1 MLALGI
7 DIGTSGVRTAVLESG
22 ELISEARTPHLTQDP
37 ANIDAEKWWGAVRQ
51 CLTIQAQALRR
62 LGRDLSEISGI
73 AVDGTSGTMVLTD
86 TELRPT
92 SPALMYN
99 SKGFEAEAALI
110 ADHVSGPHITKGG
123 NSALARAMRLNKLSR
138 SEPSHLMHQAD
149 FIVAKLSGVGGRSD
163 YNNALKTGFDA
174 ALEEWPDWIE
184 HVFNPALL
192 PIVHSPGKEL
202 DEVAPDIARD
212 FGFLPQ
218 TTVHAGTTDSI
229 AAFLASAPLKPRVAV
244 TSLGSTIAV
253 KYLSPIRVDAPEI
266 GLYSHR
272 LGDLWLAGGAS
283 NSGGAVLKAHF
294 SDDQLQT
301 LSQAIDPAQST
312 GLDFYPLL
320 DAGERFPINDPDLAP
335 RLEPRPEDDVAFL
348 QAMLE
353 GMARIETTCYRKIEA
368 LGAGYPETVY
378 TAGGGSANS
387 AWTEIRSRALGL
399 EIAVPKHTEASI
411 GAARLVTL

>member
-1 MLALGI
+1 MLTLGI
-7 DIGTSGVRTAVLESG
+7 DIGTSGVRTAVLES
-22 ELISEARTPHLTQDP
+22 EEPVSEARAPHLTQDP
-37 ANIDAEKWWGAVRQ
+37 DNIDAEKWWKTVRQ
-51 CLTIQAQALRR
+51 CLTMQGQALRA

-73 AVDGTSGTMVLTD
+73 AVDGTSGTMVLTNED
-86 TELRPT
+86 LRPV

-110 ADHVSGPHITKGG
+110 ADHLCGAHITKGA
-123 NSALARAMRLNKLSR
+123 NSALARAMRLKKLSP

-149 FIVAKLSGVGGRSD
+149 FIAAKLTGVAGRSD
-163 YNNALKTGFDA
+163 YNNALKTGFDPG
-174 ALEEWPDWIE
+174 LKKWPDWIE
-184 HVFNPALL
+184 HVFDPALL
-192 PIVHSPGKEL
+192 PIVYSPGEQL
-202 DEVAPDIARD
+202 DAVVPDIARE
-212 FGFLPQ
+212 FGFSSQ
-218 TTVHAGTTDSI
+218 TMVHAGTTDSI
-229 AAFLASAPLKPRVAV
+229 AAFLASAPLKSRVAV

-272 LGDLWLAGGAS
+272 LRDLWLAGGAS

-301 LSQAIDPAQST
+301 LSQAIDPAQSA

-320 DAGERFPINDPDLAP
+320 DAGERFPVNNPDLAP
-335 RLEPRPEDDVAFL
+335 RLNPRPEDDVAFL

-353 GMARIETTCYRKIEA
+353 GMARIEATCYRKIEA

-399 EIAVPKHTEASI
+399 EIAVSKHTEASI

>member
-1 MLALGI
+1 MLTLGI
-7 DIGTSGVRTAVLESG
+7 DIGTSGVRTAVLEYG

-37 ANIDAEKWWGAVRQ
+37 ANIDAEKWWKTVRE
-51 CLTIQAQALRR
+51 CLTMQGQALRT

-110 ADHVSGPHITKGG
+110 ANHVSGPHITKGG
-123 NSALARAMRLNKLSR
+123 NSALARAIRLKKLSP
-138 SEPSHLMHQAD
+138 SKPSHLMHQAD
-149 FIVAKLSGVGGRSD
+149 FIAAKLTRVGGRSD
-163 YNNALKTGFDA
+163 FNNALKTGFDPG
-174 ALEEWPDWIE
+174 LEKWPDWIE
-184 HVFNPALL
+184 HVFDPALL
-192 PIVHSPGKEL
+192 PVVHSPGVPL
-202 DEVAPDIARD
+202 DKVAPDIARD
-212 FGFLPQ
+212 FGLSAQ

-229 AAFLASAPLKPRVAV
+229 AAFLASAPLKSRVAV

-294 SDDQLQT
+294 RDDQLQT
-301 LSQAIDPAQST
+301 LSKAIDPAQST

-320 DAGERFPINDPDLAP
+320 DAGERFPVNDPDLAP
-335 RLEPRPEDDVAFL
+335 RLEPRPQDDVAFL

-353 GMARIETTCYRKIEA
+353 GMARIEATCYRKIEA

-378 TAGGGSANS
+378 TAGGGSANA
-387 AWTEIRSRALGL
+387 AWTGIRSRALGL
-399 EIAVPKHTEASI
+399 EISVSKHTEASI